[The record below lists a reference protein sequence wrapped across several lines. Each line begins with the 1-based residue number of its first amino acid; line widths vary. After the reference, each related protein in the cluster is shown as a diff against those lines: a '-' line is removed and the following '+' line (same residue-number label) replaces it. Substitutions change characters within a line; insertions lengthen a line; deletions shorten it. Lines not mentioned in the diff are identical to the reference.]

1 MEHNYAEIC
10 NEYPDLKNLFKT
22 FMDKYGS
29 KSDFNCYCFI
39 SKTWR
44 EDPDRFINTLRPML
58 KSEENKVPDLNE
70 GLQKYKEIMDKAKN
84 VVPEKNYKQ
93 FEENVN
99 ALRHYHYV
107 REASQYLWE
116 SEFEFCRKLLND
128 LSEKM
133 NVGYGDLL
141 YLFEN
146 ELYEVCKNGELG
158 SYSEVIERRKNKRGF
173 AETYW
178 NKCMEDAL
186 ATEDGSI
193 TGIGASVGQANGK
206 VCIIKSPEEFDKLSQ
221 GDILVCTYT
230 DPEWT
235 PLFTLAAGVVVDTG
249 GTLSHA
255 AIVAREYN
263 IPAVL
268 ATGDATKKL
277 KDGNNVLVDGNNGKV
292 MIL

>member
-1 MEHNYAEIC
+1 
-10 NEYPDLKNLFKT
+10 FKA

-44 EDPDRFINTLRPML
+44 EDPDRFINTLKPML
-58 KSEENKVPDLNE
+58 KSDENKVPDLEE
-70 GLQKYKEIMDKAKN
+70 GLQKYKQIMDDARKEISQK
-84 VVPEKNYKQ
+84 KYKQ
-93 FEENVN
+93 FEENVS

-116 SEFEFCRKLLND
+116 SEFEYCRKLLND
-128 LSEKM
+128 LSEMM
-133 NVGYGDLL
+133 NVDYGDLL
-141 YLFEN
+141 FLFEN

-158 SYSEVIERRKNKRGF
+158 SYFQVIERRKNKRAF
-173 AETYW
+173 AEAYW

-193 TGIGASVGQANGK
+193 TGIGASVGQAKGK
-206 VCIIKSPEEFDKLSQ
+206 VCIVKSPEEFGKLSQ

-230 DPEWT
+230 DSEWT
-235 PLFTLAAGVVVDTG
+235 PLFTLAAGVVVETG

-277 KDGNNVLVDGNNGKV
+277 KDGDNVLVDGNSGKV
-292 MIL
+292 TVI